1 MSQISTYL
9 RKQPLEL
16 YRPDRTTPQYFT
28 LFSYRIP
35 AGFPSPADDHLD
47 KKIDLNEH
55 LVQNPAATF
64 FIKVSGDS
72 MIDCNIHDGD
82 VLIVDRSVEAS
93 EGNIIV
99 GLVDGEFTVKC
110 FSKRNGKV
118 YLQPANPKYKPLE
131 ITEGMEFSIWGVV
144 VYVVHKSL

>member
-1 MSQISTYL
+1 MNLTSTYL
-9 RKQPLEL
+9 RKQPLQW
-16 YRPDRTTPQYFT
+16 YRPGPVRPQYFT
-28 LFSYRIP
+28 LYASHVP

-64 FIKVSGDS
+64 FIKVAGDS

-110 FSKRNGKV
+110 LNRRNGKV

-131 ITEGMEFSIWGVV
+131 ITEGMDFRIWGVV